1 MEPAAAVLE
10 IENLRGTERTRR
22 MLSLWKKKPQE
33 VQEPR
38 GKLVYAIIPAAGS
51 SRRMGGGNKLVME
64 LGGQPVLCRT
74 LQVFERCDA
83 IDGIILVCR
92 KQDQKI
98 YAGLCADWKINKDMQ
113 IVEGGPSR
121 EHSVLNGILACN
133 NQIGYVAIHDAA
145 RPLITEEIIRKA
157 VETAKRD
164 SAAAPGVRCKDSIQR
179 MQKGRMI
186 ENIDREAIVAV
197 QTPQCFDIDL
207 IRAALTRAIEQE
219 MKLTDDCGAVTAM
232 GQPVTITDGSYENIK
247 ITTPEDV
254 ILGEAILKGRM
265 LK

>member
-1 MEPAAAVLE
+1 
-10 IENLRGTERTRR
+10 
-22 MLSLWKKKPQE
+22 MLSLRKKKPQE
-33 VQEPR
+33 VQEQR

-51 SRRMGGGNKLVME
+51 SRRMGGSNKLVME
-64 LGGQPVLCRT
+64 FGGQPVLCRT
-74 LQVFERCDA
+74 LQVFERCEV

-98 YAGLCADWKINKDMQ
+98 YAGLCADWNISKVMQ

-133 NQIGYVAIHDAA
+133 KQIGYVAIHDAA
-145 RPLITEEIIRKA
+145 RPLITEDIICKA
-157 VETAKRD
+157 VEAAKRD

-179 MQKGRMI
+179 MHKGKMV
-186 ENIDREAIVAV
+186 ENIDREHIVAV

-207 IRAALTRAIEQE
+207 IRAALTRAIDNNMQ
-219 MKLTDDCGAVTAM
+219 LTDDCGAVTAI
-232 GQPVTITDGSYENIK
+232 GQPITITEGSYENIK